1 MDTRVKGILLTVLSA
16 LLFGVTPVLAS
27 RTYELGSNAITTT
40 FYREVLVMPVLLAV
54 LLIRRTSLRVSRRQL
69 LCLFLVGFFGRGV
82 TTLLLYT
89 SYSYVG
95 IGAATTLH
103 FMYPVFVALICRAL
117 FGERLGRPK
126 VVALAAASLGVVL
139 FLEPGGGSNAA
150 LGVALALCSSVT
162 YAVYMVGVDKT
173 CLRELDPFLTAFYM
187 AGSVALGM
195 LCCNLP
201 LGEIVFLLPP
211 RAFLYTFLVA
221 VGASFFA
228 VVLLQMGVRY
238 LSATTAAVFSLFEP
252 VSCSLA
258 GAVWLGEGFTLRKV
272 LGSAVILGAA
282 GLLAAAK
289 PAVSPDSQ
297 EALNL
302 LMSREGFPIPRE
314 MPEPPESREG
324 EDTIS
329 SGM

>member
-1 MDTRVKGILLTVLSA
+1 
-16 LLFGVTPVLAS
+16 
-27 RTYELGSNAITTT
+27 
-40 FYREVLVMPVLLAV
+40 
-54 LLIRRTSLRVSRRQL
+54 
-69 LCLFLVGFFGRGV
+69 
-82 TTLLLYT
+82 
-89 SYSYVG
+89 
-95 IGAATTLH
+95 
-103 FMYPVFVALICRAL
+103 
-117 FGERLGRPK
+117 
-126 VVALAAASLGVVL
+126 
-139 FLEPGGGSNAA
+139 
-150 LGVALALCSSVT
+150 
-162 YAVYMVGVDKT
+162 
-173 CLRELDPFLTAFYM
+173 
-187 AGSVALGM
+187 M

-201 LGEIVFLLPP
+201 LGQIVFLLPP

-314 MPEPPESREG
+314 MPEAPESRDG
-324 EDTIS
+324 DDTIS